1 MSVDLAISHFWFRFN
16 TILLSLFK
24 EYSIKRVMSRENPTF
39 WFSTRSEAN
48 YLNKKNKAL
57 ISRAV
62 TSAYAKRKFS
72 HDAAHSLILVIVHS
86 NIETND

>member
-1 MSVDLAISHFWFRFN
+1 
-16 TILLSLFK
+16 
-24 EYSIKRVMSRENPTF
+24 MSRENPTLGF
-39 WFSTRSEAN
+39 PTMSEAN
-48 YLNKKNKAL
+48 YLNKKNKGA

-72 HDAAHSLILVIVHS
+72 HDAAHSLVLVIVHS